1 MAVIMPLK
9 DQKAANLFQ
18 NNLSA
23 DGGHYLLGTNRH
35 WHGGMHFTINKP
47 VQAIDNGKLIAYRL
61 ASDYLTVNLRYSG
74 RNPKNKYSNSFALI
88 QHEARVKGRTLNYY
102 SLYMHLMPAS
112 GYKSKPN
119 MAIPDFVRAMTGSD
133 QEAIITTNEDIPAG
147 LNIRHPRTGDI
158 VVTAPKDS
166 IVTLDDGSYSESQ
179 LIRFAENKARNPNY
193 KMVKFTDHKDNTH
206 YGYALLDETRV
217 KQDGDSYTIITRE
230 DQLNPNQ
237 AGSLKGLNL
246 RTEKNYDDDTIIKVL
261 KKNTKIKIQVIDTQ
275 WAIVK
280 EIDGEI
286 LTETAYVFYKGKV
299 KFDENDIDEGLL
311 DTIHC
316 PNQTIKSGDLLGYP
330 GVNFSQNNSLHFE
343 IFTDDSIVDF
353 IKDYEDLDESEKT
366 ILQVNKGSKL
376 FQRTKVDIPKT
387 TASIDKYSR
396 IKIEDTD
403 ADSEYVK
410 ITATDICG
418 VVKKVDMERY
428 DEGAKQYE
436 GIKAN
441 LEHYQSTISADLTAD
456 SRLEFIYYSNAAG
469 DIKTS
474 NTSDG
479 HRLVAFPVA
488 EQKTYW
494 VKRDL
499 INSQEVTTD
508 NTDKGTILFNSL
520 NMLYDQNPMVFAFE
534 EESESGSSDDA
545 FLDLTSCKSCKD
557 SDGETWYEVTLP
569 FDDKGI
575 LHYLSLLNCVNRTD
589 QKKGWVK
596 SSDTKLTSP
605 FNWPGFKLAKEN
617 GEGSQ
622 DARIDY
628 QNLTPFFKEL
638 FEDIDIIGNGVIS
651 AREMKAALKDEV
663 LVDRLSRVIAKH
675 PSEWQSDGACSKWKH
690 LKELVPDEAAFEEAK
705 KQIKN
710 LAWWDEAK
718 AAGASLPDSPEVY
731 HLHPVGFIEQIS
743 IVGEE
748 LITLEMLKLAAPET
762 NVDYLTSILDD
773 INKYAKLYKVNTKL
787 RICHFLAQVAH
798 ESGFKATEE
807 KLSYSVVQ
815 MQKTFGCKHGKWIG
829 GDIGCEIENRI
840 TSNGRDKLFSDPDS
854 YAENPEKLANL
865 VYSNRGGNGSVDSGD
880 GYRYRGRGLIQL
892 TFKNN
897 YKMYTDLHNSLNPD
911 DHKDF
916 VIDPDL
922 IVINP
927 KYAIGSA
934 FAWWSNENI
943 NDLCLDAEYNTL
955 VRVTKKVNG
964 GVNGIEHRKSIFNS
978 LWSAIGM

>member
-237 AGSLKGLNL
+237 AGTLKGLNL

-376 FQRTKVDIPKT
+376 FQRIKVDIPKS

-418 VVKKVDMERY
+418 VVKKVDMEGY

-479 HRLVAFPVA
+479 HRLVAFPIT

-499 INSQEVTTD
+499 INSQEITTD
-508 NTDKGTILFNSL
+508 NTDKGTILFNGL
-520 NMLYDQNPMVFAFE
+520 NMLYDQNPMVFTFE

-575 LHYLSLLNCVNRTD
+575 LHYLSLLNGVNRTD

-605 FNWPGFKLAKEN
+605 FNWPGFKLAKES

-663 LVDRLSRVIAKH
+663 LLDRLSRVIAKH

-731 HLHPVGFIEQIS
+731 HLHPVSFSLS
-743 IVGEE
+743 IDKIIKSMIPHQKVPNSIDIRLKDVREGE
-748 LITLEMLKLAAPET
+748 LIWFGLPDKGGEYYSSKILEARKHLTFEFKQKLIKIC
-762 NVDYLTSILDD
+762 ND
-773 INKYAKLYKVNTKL
+773 ININPNYLMACIALET
-787 RICHFLAQVAH
+787 
-798 ESGFKATEE
+798 GFTFSPSIQNHIGAT
-807 KLSYSVVQ
+807 
-815 MQKTFGCKHGKWIG
+815 
-829 GDIGCEIENRI
+829 
-840 TSNGRDKLFSDPDS
+840 
-854 YAENPEKLANL
+854 
-865 VYSNRGGNGSVDSGD
+865 
-880 GYRYRGRGLIQL
+880 GLIQFVKRTAIKVL
-892 TFKNN
+892 NTTTDHLASLSAVEQLDYVKEYLIKNRIRYAKN
-897 YKMYTDLHNSLNPD
+897 VGDIYLCIFTPSAVGKPD
-911 DHKDF
+911 DYILYREGNSGYDDN
-916 VIDPDL
+916 IGLDL
-922 IVINP
+922 NQDNHISKKEITSKINKMLEEGL
-927 KYAIGSA
+927 KYVG
-934 FAWWSNENI
+934 
-943 NDLCLDAEYNTL
+943 
-955 VRVTKKVNG
+955 
-964 GVNGIEHRKSIFNS
+964 
-978 LWSAIGM
+978 

>member
-47 VQAIDNGKLIAYRL
+47 VQAIDDGKLIAYRL

-179 LIRFAENKARNPNY
+179 LISFAENKARNPNY
-193 KMVKFTDHKDNTH
+193 KMVKFTDHKDNAH

-237 AGSLKGLNL
+237 AGTLKGLNL

-299 KFDENDIDEGLL
+299 KFDENDIDESLL

-575 LHYLSLLNCVNRTD
+575 LHYLSLLNGVNRTD

-638 FEDIDIIGNGVIS
+638 FEDIDIICNGVIS

-663 LVDRLSRVIAKH
+663 LADRLSRVIAKH
-675 PSEWQSDGACSKWKH
+675 PSEWQSDDACSKWDH
-690 LKELVPDEAAFEEAK
+690 LKEVVPDEAAFEEAK

-731 HLHPVGFIEQIS
+731 HLHPVGFIEQLDKLSLNVELVITRFAQWPKKPEALHGVDAVPYHKK
-743 IVGEE
+743 VG
-748 LITLEMLKLAAPET
+748 INDP
-762 NVDYLTSILDD
+762 NY
-773 INKYAKLYKVNTKL
+773 NKYLAYDQYFHALNASQGGTHSKFKFIVNGNVKMTGYMLEAAGPSSQAAGSDQRIMPGKYSLIDNPGSKGDFRLVKTTKEAADELFGKRSLVNIHMGNFPKDIKGCFAPGKIDRIMNEGEGNEYPYVADSETQYNRL
-787 RICHFLAQVAH
+787 R
-798 ESGFKATEE
+798 
-807 KLSYSVVQ
+807 
-815 MQKTFGCKHGKWIG
+815 
-829 GDIGCEIENRI
+829 
-840 TSNGRDKLFSDPDS
+840 
-854 YAENPEKLANL
+854 
-865 VYSNRGGNGSVDSGD
+865 
-880 GYRYRGRGLIQL
+880 
-892 TFKNN
+892 
-897 YKMYTDLHNSLNPD
+897 
-911 DHKDF
+911 
-916 VIDPDL
+916 DL
-922 IVINP
+922 IIVHTRPQIIP
-927 KYAIGSA
+927 SYDGS
-934 FAWWSNENI
+934 EDI
-943 NDLCLDAEYNTL
+943 YNTTL
-955 VRVTKKVNG
+955 YTGLTVM
-964 GVNGIEHRKSIFNS
+964 IEEEF
-978 LWSAIGM
+978 